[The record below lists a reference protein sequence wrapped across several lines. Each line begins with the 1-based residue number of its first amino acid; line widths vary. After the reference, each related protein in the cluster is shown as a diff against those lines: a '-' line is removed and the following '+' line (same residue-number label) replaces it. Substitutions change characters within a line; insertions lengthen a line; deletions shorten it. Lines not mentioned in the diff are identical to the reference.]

1 MTARPG
7 LDVPVLVVLREMALP
22 LFVIDATLAVV
33 VSPFILSINI
43 YFHNIFC
50 LVPSKIESST
60 GLSSKKLSFISEP
73 SISCLQIISLE

>member
-1 MTARPG
+1 MTAGSG
-7 LDVPVLVVLREMALP
+7 LDVPVLVVVQEMALP

-33 VSPFILSINI
+33 VAPFILSINI

-60 GLSSKKLSFISEP
+60 GLSEKVLIAHYLPRNILSMF
-73 SISCLQIISLE
+73 